1 MFSAI
6 GFGITPAFIHLR
18 IVPRCTPSNL
28 AVSEIENLSV
38 IYLCTMMV
46 IMSSTKTMFRM
57 ASLSAAKRISQETT
71 PRKQNEAV
79 TFSIA
84 ERGSA

>member
-6 GFGITPAFIHLR
+6 GFGIRPAFIHLR

-46 IMSSTKTMFRM
+46 SMSRTKTPRI
-57 ASLSAAKRISQETT
+57 ASLRAAERISQETT
-71 PRKQNEAV
+71 PGKWNKAV
-79 TFSIA
+79 TVSFA
-84 ERGSA
+84 EWGSA